1 MTIMKHSGLNPGLNM
16 SQEVEIEISKLLLSS
31 FSGGA
36 PVGMNDLARMW
47 SLEMQWFSPDAA
59 SSLVGR
65 LQLAGWLVGGEDS
78 LEPCDSILQHTP
90 ELGWRPFLSR
100 FEEIPKPP
108 EIEGFDEG
116 LPPSASPSE
125 DQGQRQPI
133 TESTIGKLASMVSS
147 MSGLDR
153 REVVRRAE
161 RKRRALGSVSI
172 EIAML
177 LLAREQNLEMDE
189 LTGILD

>member
-1 MTIMKHSGLNPGLNM
+1 
-16 SQEVEIEISKLLLSS
+16 
-31 FSGGA
+31 
-36 PVGMNDLARMW
+36 
-47 SLEMQWFSPDAA
+47 
-59 SSLVGR
+59 
-65 LQLAGWLVGGEDS
+65 
-78 LEPCDSILQHTP
+78 
-90 ELGWRPFLSR
+90 
-100 FEEIPKPP
+100 
-108 EIEGFDEG
+108 
-116 LPPSASPSE
+116 
-125 DQGQRQPI
+125 
-133 TESTIGKLASMVSS
+133 MVSS